1 MRTQGHGA
9 PSPQPVGTSGQLGK
23 EQTLPCADDLFSRYG
38 VGLGQPFVETVLGWV
53 SICAVPAVTPYAYF
67 VHGRLP
73 GPASPCLSLD
83 RARSVVSDGVLSPLE
98 LGWNHP
104 GDFHMLYYPLG

>member
-1 MRTQGHGA
+1 MA
-9 PSPQPVGTSGQLGK
+9 NPVSSSVIPRQSDVAERLT
-23 EQTLPCADDLFSRYG
+23 P
-38 VGLGQPFVETVLGWV
+38 GLHSLFVEPVLGWV
-53 SICAVPAVTPYAYF
+53 SICAVPAATPNAYF